1 MCLNSKSIRE
11 EVANN
16 MYVAKVVLNF
26 EKIEEDLTLA
36 FIERHNERLWE
47 EADKDLETIQLTE
60 EQKRNWKKIE
70 NNLHSH

>member
-11 EVANN
+11 EVENN
-16 MYVAKVVLNF
+16 MYVA
-26 EKIEEDLTLA
+26 EEDLTLA